1 MRHVPTSLYIDT
13 EFFKRNNLRFD
24 TKPFTVLKETFS
36 PKGLR
41 LLVPEMMK
49 RELLRHFRRKAVEAA
64 GQIIEAHKN
73 YPVNKLDLAELPT
86 QMEIEA
92 KCFEEMNRQWSEFKD
107 HFVVENLPIVGNLED
122 VVDWYFGIHPPFS
135 EKKQKEFPDA
145 FIISALENHHK
156 QHHANIA
163 VISADGDFS
172 QACASRHYF
181 WHFDD
186 LNKYTEAFQPELSG
200 EERLP
205 GNIDPTKPITTED
218 LTELKAILT
227 RGSQVTPIEIDRVMK
242 LLEGKGSNYDYFF
255 QNADNAVWLNPLSGK
270 GYFDSP
276 PEATETTEGYID
288 VPWWPPLD
296 YLIRIFDAAPTEVM
310 DIISE
315 IPDTDN
321 FRILEG
327 IFQIVLKADSADAVL
342 RFSRFI
348 TSYIENCRWGQDHI
362 ISFLNKSYIFDSQL
376 SEFTPALI
384 LKVVEFRK
392 DPREQEK
399 ELWRKDNSEALDT
412 LLVPAPRFDD
422 WEYQQILEKG
432 VRPLA
437 EHEPYQVARIL
448 IDAVASMIRQGMHQQ
463 DFNKGVDQDSSEIWC
478 QKLNI
483 PNPGYQ
489 DIQGSLAQT
498 LTYAC
503 EQVYQQAEGSI
514 DALDQAL
521 RNHRWMVFRRLRQHL
536 YASYPNE
543 QTLPWIREQILGH
556 EDYSRWEHHYEF
568 QLMIRTSSDC
578 FGPRLLSEDEKEE
591 IFDNILSGP
600 SKEVYREWMEER
612 YSNEAFTKR
621 QRNFHRK
628 QLRPFVAL
636 LSGEVRDYF
645 DELEGEI
652 HAEDVTDDS
661 YLLYSMGTGGPVRY
675 KSPKSIEDLQTL
687 TDEELIYY
695 LNEWDQEHQD
705 KDNWLIEINID
716 ALAGVFQ
723 SLFKEQV
730 VHDGQRL
737 TFWMTSRD
745 RITRPVY
752 VAAILKVM
760 LELAKEKNFD
770 NLDQWIEFCGWV
782 LLHPAPAR
790 VEGQPEPREESRDHP
805 DWSGSR
811 RAVVDFI
818 DACVSKDIEAPVSA
832 RDGLAKLL
840 QQVCTQPDWRLDH
853 DRPVLLNQNSPITEA
868 INNTR
873 SRAIESLVGFGF
885 WIRRSLPEDHLSEVI
900 GILTKRIT
908 DDAEIP
914 LTRPEHALLG
924 MHFGN
929 LYHFNRDWATK
940 YQENFFPQENESV
953 WWDAFGSYLRFN
965 EPAMPAFE
973 ILQDEFQYAIAN
985 LKTLSTKNDNRGRLV
1000 NRLGQ
1005 HLFTYYLWEVYPL
1018 VGDDESLLERFYAKT
1033 NDDRARWADLF
1044 DYIGRSLRISEKNL
1058 DQELIDRIIDFF
1070 NWRHEVAE
1078 PMELRKFTFWLKAEC
1093 LDPDWRLL
1101 SYLKILDLGQGS
1113 AGEIS
1118 LQVKYLIQF
1127 LPDYLALVVECFA
1140 KITDFMNQGIQIHI
1154 PTDEAKTIL
1163 KAGLNA
1169 DDQEIQKN
1177 AERARE
1183 NLLLSSRFTFLDI
1196 DH

>member
-13 EFFKRNNLRFD
+13 EIFKRNNLNFD
-24 TKPFTVLKETFS
+24 AKPFAALKETFS

-41 LLVPEMMK
+41 LLVPEMME
-49 RELLRHFRRKAVEAA
+49 RELLRHFHRKAEDAA
-64 GQIIEAHKN
+64 YQIIKVHEN
-73 YPVNKLDLAELPT
+73 YPVNKLALVELPS
-86 QMEIEA
+86 QNELEV
-92 KCFEEMNRQWSEFKD
+92 KCLEEMKRQWSEFMD
-107 HFVVENLPIVGNLED
+107 HFVVENLPIVGNLEN
-122 VVDWYFGIHPPFS
+122 VVDWYFKIRPPFS
-135 EKKQKEFPDA
+135 EKKLKEFPDA
-145 FIISALENHHK
+145 MIISALDHYHK
-156 QHHANIA
+156 LHHANIA
-163 VISADGDFS
+163 VISADVDFS
-172 QACASRHYF
+172 QACTSRHYF
-181 WHFDD
+181 WYFDD
-186 LNKYTEAFQPELSG
+186 LDKYTEAFQPELSG

-218 LTELKAILT
+218 LTELKAILA
-227 RGSQVTPIEIDRVMK
+227 RGNQVTQIEIKRVMK

-255 QNADNAVWLNPLSGK
+255 QNADNAVWLHPLSGK

-276 PEATETTEGYID
+276 PDATETTEGY

-296 YLIRIFDAAPTEVM
+296 YLIRIFDAAPAEVM

-321 FRILEG
+321 FRVLEG
-327 IFQIVLKADSADAVL
+327 IFQIVLKADSADTVL

-362 ISFLNKSYIFDSQL
+362 ISLLNKSYILDSQL
-376 SEFTPALI
+376 SEVTPALL

-392 DPREQEK
+392 DPREQQK
-399 ELWRKDNSEALDT
+399 ELWRKDNPEALDT

-448 IDAVASMIRQGMHQQ
+448 IDAVASMIRQRMRQQ
-463 DFNKGVDQDSSEIWC
+463 DFDKGVDQDSSEIWC

-483 PNPGYQ
+483 SDHGYQ

-503 EQVYQQAEGSI
+503 EQVYRKAGGSI
-514 DALDQAL
+514 DALDQVL
-521 RNHRWMVFRRLRQHL
+521 RNHRWALFRRLRQHL

-556 EDYSRWEHHYEF
+556 ENYSRSEHNYEF
-568 QLMIRTSSDC
+568 QLMIRTSSEY
-578 FGPRLLSEDEKEE
+578 FGSRLLSEDEKEE

-600 SKEVYREWMEER
+600 SREDYREWMEER
-612 YSNEAFTKR
+612 YSNEAFQKR
-621 QRNFHRK
+621 QRYFHRK
-628 QLRPFVAL
+628 QLRPFDAL
-636 LSGEVRDYF
+636 LSGRVRDYF

-687 TDEELIYY
+687 TDEDLISY
-695 LNEWDQEHQD
+695 LNEWDQEHRD

-730 VHDGQRL
+730 VHNGERL
-737 TFWMTSRD
+737 TFWMTNRN
-745 RITRPVY
+745 RITKPVY

-760 LELAKEKNFD
+760 LELVKEKNFG

-782 LLHPAPAR
+782 LSHPAPAQ
-790 VEGQPEPREESRDHP
+790 VEGQPEPREESRDRP
-805 DWSGSR
+805 DWSRSR

-818 DACVSKDIEAPVSA
+818 DACVSKDIEAPVAA

-853 DRPVLLNQNSPITEA
+853 DRPVLLNQDSPITEA

-885 WIRRSLPEDHLSEVI
+885 WIRRSLPGDHLSEVI
-900 GILTKRIT
+900 GILTQRIA
-908 DDAEIP
+908 DDAKIP
-914 LTRPEHALLG
+914 LTRPEYALLG
-924 MHFGN
+924 VHFGN
-929 LYHFNRDWATK
+929 LCLFNGGWAAK
-940 YQENFFPQENESV
+940 HRENIFPQGNESV

-965 EPAMPAFE
+965 EPVILVFE
-973 ILQDEFQYAIAN
+973 ILRDEFQSAIGN
-985 LKTLSTKNDNRGRLV
+985 LKSLSTKNDNSKILV

-1005 HLFTYYLWEVYPL
+1005 HLFTYYLWKVYPL
-1018 VGDDESLLERFYAKT
+1018 VGDESLLASFYTTT
-1033 NDDRARWADLF
+1033 NDNRARWADLF
-1044 DYIGRSLRISEKNL
+1044 DYIGRSLRISEKHL
-1058 DQELIDRIIDFF
+1058 DQGLIDRIINFF
-1070 NWRHEVAE
+1070 DWRQDVAE
-1078 PMELRKFTFWLKAEC
+1078 PIELRKFTFWLNAEC
-1093 LDPDWRLL
+1093 LDPDWRLQ
-1101 SYLKILDLGQGS
+1101 SYLKILDLGRGS
-1113 AGEIS
+1113 ADEIH
-1118 LQVKYLIQF
+1118 LEVKYLIQF
-1127 LPDYLALVVECFA
+1127 LPDYLALVVECFV
-1140 KITDFMNQGIQIHI
+1140 KITEFMCQGAQTHI
-1154 PTDEAKTIL
+1154 PTDGAKTIL
-1163 KAGLNA
+1163 EAGLKA
-1169 DDQEIQKN
+1169 EDQEIQKN

-1183 NLLLSSRFTFLDI
+1183 NLLRSGRFTFLNI